1 MFDNCGGC
9 DCANQFEVK
18 FGNITGLGVGPLA
31 RKNNAQGRPH
41 ASAAA
46 GSSQTK
52 ADKMKA
58 HPMFEEVKAAIMG
71 GKAPQ
76 EVRCIPR

>member
-1 MFDNCGGC
+1 M
-9 DCANQFEVK
+9 
-18 FGNITGLGVGPLA
+18 
-31 RKNNAQGRPH
+31 
-41 ASAAA
+41 
-46 GSSQTK
+46 
-52 ADKMKA
+52 ADKMKT